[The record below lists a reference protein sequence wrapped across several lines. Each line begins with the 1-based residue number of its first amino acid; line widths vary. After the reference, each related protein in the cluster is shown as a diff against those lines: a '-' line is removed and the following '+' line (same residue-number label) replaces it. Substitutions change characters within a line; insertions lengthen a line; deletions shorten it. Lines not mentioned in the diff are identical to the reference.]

1 MPVNYRI
8 VYISTIG
15 LCTFARSDTP
25 GMLVATVDRL
35 IRVS

>member
-8 VYISTIG
+8 VYISFG
-15 LCTFARSDTP
+15 PDTP
-25 GMLVATVDRL
+25 SMLVATVDRL